1 MSYLVN
7 SVYFG
12 YFPATVLF
20 AVALFLLSGGAL
32 AVIRA
37 WRNPAPPTADNV
49 IAFRRPVKAIGS
61 YQRRSV
67 E

>member
-1 MSYLVN
+1 MSYLVHA
-7 SVYFG
+7 VLFG
-12 YFPATVLF
+12 YFPATLLG

-37 WRNPAPPTADNV
+37 WRNPVPPTADNV
-49 IAFRRPVKAIGS
+49 IAFRRPVKAIGT